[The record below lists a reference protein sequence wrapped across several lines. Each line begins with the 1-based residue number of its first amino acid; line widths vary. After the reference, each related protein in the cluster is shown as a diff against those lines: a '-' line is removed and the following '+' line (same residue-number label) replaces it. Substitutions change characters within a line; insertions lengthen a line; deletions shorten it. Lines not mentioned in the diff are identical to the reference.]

1 MGSSSKHGQLLM
13 REVPQAC
20 SHPKPKPEVED
31 EWDTRV
37 NTESGDI
44 GEYALPEPKPQP
56 KPFVNKRMSQYGPRY
71 KNTVKQRAREYY
83 AGAQREKT
91 GTQLKTIQEPGQRD
105 PVYKTQP
112 RWSKRML
119 SERRA
124 EFWENVCEGD
134 GMSKNTDVW
143 MLIKWHLEKK
153 SESRCLNK
161 GADIEGIKGLVTRGG
176 LYKANDVTGS
186 TILHYRFVDQ
196 EGERYEVPC
205 YVVIDPK
212 NLL

>member
-1 MGSSSKHGQLLM
+1 MGSSRKHGQHLM
-13 REVPQAC
+13 QEVPQAC
-20 SHPKPKPEVED
+20 SHSQEQARGGRRV
-31 EWDTRV
+31 DTRA

-112 RWSKRML
+112 R
-119 SERRA
+119 
-124 EFWENVCEGD
+124 
-134 GMSKNTDVW
+134 
-143 MLIKWHLEKK
+143 
-153 SESRCLNK
+153 
-161 GADIEGIKGLVTRGG
+161 
-176 LYKANDVTGS
+176 
-186 TILHYRFVDQ
+186 
-196 EGERYEVPC
+196 
-205 YVVIDPK
+205 
-212 NLL
+212 